1 MSEDCL
7 TLNIFSTEIA
17 RTSRPVMLWLHGGG
31 FTSGSKNLYR
41 MRELLEEEVIL
52 VTTNYRLHALGFL
65 SFGNSLVSGNM
76 GLRDQHLA
84 LQWVRHNIRQFGGDP
99 GKITIFGES
108 AGAGSVQAQVLS
120 PYNIGLLSG
129 AIAQSGS
136 ILGLSLSDKEKD
148 LETAGHVLE
157 ALGCP
162 TGRNYASLEC
172 LQGLDMEAVIG
183 NITDDPSAF
192 LDANIESKFT
202 FFPVV
207 DSYASDPFLPIDPLE
222 ALKSGQFN
230 QVPYMS
236 GIVKNEGVLLSGML
250 RLAGFTGAKVLEFV
264 TQMYEPSVFG
274 YMINN
279 QNLMRIATRFYN
291 HPTGDTDIELEQ
303 PAADLMTDTYFGSVD
318 QKSVE
323 LMSGHTRNVYN
334 YYLTQQTSN
343 SQFAQMF
350 NLSPEYTPIH
360 GDDLMFLISGN
371 NPADANNLSEEER
384 MTAEHMVKYW
394 ANFAKYGNPSPI
406 GSFDVPTWYPV
417 TPERMVK
424 YSLLTRDILYR
435 DYDLDFFASAT
446 WS

>member
-76 GLRDQHLA
+76 GLKDQQLA

-108 AGAGSVQAQVLS
+108 AGAMSVQAQVLS

-172 LQGLDMEAVIG
+172 LQGLDMETMIKK
-183 NITDDPSAF
+183 ITDDPRAF
-192 LDANIESKFT
+192 MDPTIPSKFQ
-202 FFPVV
+202 FAPVV
-207 DSYASDPFLPIDPLE
+207 DSYASNPFLPLDPLE
-222 ALKSGQFN
+222 ALKTGQFN

-236 GIVKNEGVLLSGML
+236 GIVKNEGVLVTGGI
-250 RLAGFTGAKVLEFV
+250 RLAGKTGPQVLQVV
-264 TQMYEPSVFG
+264 TQLGESGPLGYFG
-274 YMINN
+274 LDETKQRM
-279 QNLMRIATRFYN
+279 ASRFYN
-291 HPTGDTDIELEQ
+291 HPSGDTDIEQEQ
-303 PAADLMTDTYFGSVD
+303 PAVDLLTDTWFGSYD

-323 LMSGHTRNVYN
+323 LMSGYTRNVYN
-334 YYLTQQTSN
+334 YYLTQQTNN
-343 SQFAQMF
+343 SLIGKML
-350 NLSPEYTPIH
+350 NLTVEYTPLH
-360 GDDLMFLISGN
+360 GDDLAFLISHKTLQ
-371 NPADANNLSEEER
+371 DTLNLSEEER
-384 MTAEHMVKYW
+384 KTAHHFTKYW

-406 GSFDVPTWYPV
+406 GSSDVPTWYPV
-417 TPERMVK
+417 TPDRMVVN
-424 YSLLTRDILYR
+424 
-435 DYDLDFFASAT
+435 
-446 WS
+446 